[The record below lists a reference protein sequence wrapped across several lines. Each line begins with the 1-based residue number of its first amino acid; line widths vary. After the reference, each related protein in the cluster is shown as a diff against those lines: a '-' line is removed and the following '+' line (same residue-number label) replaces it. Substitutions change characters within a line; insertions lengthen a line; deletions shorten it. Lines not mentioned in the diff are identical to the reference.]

1 MAQKQGR
8 RQRKD
13 KGDGNPG
20 GRPGFPRLE
29 LPPEPPLPDAP
40 LSDRKAWEAYA
51 VACLARSRTV
61 AALILAHGRQRSLA
75 AEAREPLDFR
85 AQHRAVSDE
94 RPGRPGLQGPVVE
107 RMPQQIPDAEG
118 RAGHPHRVYDTLAT
132 LFRNGSIDRDELAAG
147 RQFEEAF
154 RLARLD
160 PLHASNPARIKASG
174 VLDLSNGMVAGRE
187 SVARAMA
194 TLGGYASPAGSALW
208 WVLGCGHT
216 IKEFAR
222 STQFGGGRSLDEK
235 TAKGLFVGALGVLAA
250 HYGLKRG

>member
-8 RQRKD
+8 RRRMD
-13 KGDGNPG
+13 KGDVKDG
-20 GRPGFPRLE
+20 GRPAYPHLE

-51 VACLARSRTV
+51 VACLTRSRTV
-61 AALILAHGRQRSLA
+61 AALIQAHGRQRTLA
-75 AEAREPLDFR
+75 SEARKPLDFR
-85 AQHRAVSDE
+85 AQHRAVTDE
-94 RPGRPGLQGPVVE
+94 RPGRPGRQGPVVE
-107 RMPQQIPDAEG
+107 RLAQQIPDAEG
-118 RAGHPHRVYDTLAT
+118 RAGHPHRAYDTLAT

-174 VLDLSNGMVAGRE
+174 VRDLSNGMVAGRE
-187 SVARAMA
+187 AVARAMKI
-194 TLGGYASPAGSALW
+194 LGGYASPAGSAIW

-216 IKEFAR
+216 IKEFAQA
-222 STQFGGGRSLDEK
+222 TQLGGGRSLDEK
-235 TAKGLFVGALGVLAA
+235 TAKGVL
-250 HYGLKRG
+250 YP